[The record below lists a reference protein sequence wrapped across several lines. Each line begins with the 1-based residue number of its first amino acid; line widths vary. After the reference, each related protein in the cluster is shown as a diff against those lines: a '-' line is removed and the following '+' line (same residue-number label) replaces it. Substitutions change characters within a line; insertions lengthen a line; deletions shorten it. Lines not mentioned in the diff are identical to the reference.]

1 MPIKSN
7 ERGIRIILTA
17 DQRADLGERI
27 GANREPLG
35 GESIKDVLPRHYP
48 DAEIF
53 IVVGYDPG
61 GKRYIRDASFS
72 RDAALQALKTEKE
85 RMKEKPPM
93 GIAALAHAY
102 ELMNGTAIDIDGGLG
117 RSSSALMELDE
128 VEIWMVYRGLRQELS
143 NAESAQHVR

>member
-1 MPIKSN
+1 MIHVIVCGVAGRMGGRLANLVVEASDLDLVGGT
-7 ERGIRIILTA
+7 ERPGHEA
-17 DQRADLGERI
+17 VGKDI
-27 GANREPLG
+27 GTVIG
-35 GESIKDVLPRHYP
+35 
-48 DAEIF
+48 
-53 IVVGYDPG
+53 
-61 GKRYIRDASFS
+61 
-72 RDAALQALKTEKE
+72 
-85 RMKEKPPM
+85 KPPM